1 MWKLFFAFSL
11 ANAFACAQ
19 QVNPQPEGC
28 KIRFAIVW
36 SDNQAGTAVP
46 GSVDDMKWLPKDA
59 RKKYPEV
66 CYDPSATGLRF
77 VVNFNG
83 HYTDQSTTTHA
94 SPMDGTITD
103 RNGNKSTV
111 TGTVTTTVPSSTSYN
126 GLLDERTFHVCET
139 PSCARRFAPSLGYV
153 DMVKGQIDPTER
165 AFRDC
170 EKSSIHR
177 KLSKAIVRV
186 QDGEPVWECIR
197 CLTKGSD
204 VRGKVFQLA

>member
-1 MWKLFFAFSL
+1 MKLDSALHEVFCDVHLERMSL
-11 ANAFACAQ
+11 
-19 QVNPQPEGC
+19 
-28 KIRFAIVW
+28 R
-36 SDNQAGTAVP
+36 
-46 GSVDDMKWLPKDA
+46 
-59 RKKYPEV
+59 
-66 CYDPSATGLRF
+66 
-77 VVNFNG
+77 
-83 HYTDQSTTTHA
+83 
-94 SPMDGTITD
+94 
-103 RNGNKSTV
+103 
-111 TGTVTTTVPSSTSYN
+111 SYRSN

-170 EKSSIHR
+170 EKSSIHG